1 MCVILHSENERSA
14 AVSHFGGHAFSALH
28 HLSPIKTRH
37 TEEGGRRRRVA
48 EIRRVLRKNE
58 AAQDTAAL
66 FVVAR
71 SIGRP
76 GSLVCARVQNPETR
90 YLINYGFYGLV
101 ARMRKIQWM
110 LGSLETQ

>member
-1 MCVILHSENERSA
+1 MRTNAPQRFRISEVTPFLRCII
-14 AVSHFGGHAFSALH
+14 FR
-28 HLSPIKTRH
+28 LSKLDTQA
-37 TEEGGRRRRVA
+37 GGRRRRVA

-90 YLINYGFYGLV
+90 YLINYRFYGLV

>member
-48 EIRRVLRKNE
+48 EIHRVLRQMRQRKLQLLYLWW
-58 AAQDTAAL
+58 QDL
-66 FVVAR
+66 LVV
-71 SIGRP
+71 
-76 GSLVCARVQNPETR
+76 LVHFFAHAP
-90 YLINYGFYGLV
+90 
-101 ARMRKIQWM
+101 KIRE
-110 LGSLETQ
+110 LAI